1 MKMNK
6 LDLSQFDAVLFDMD
20 GVLVDSEPLWKIAM
34 EEVFNGLGSKLTKT
48 DFQKTVGM
56 RIDQVIAYWKNIEGW
71 KDQIQDIEFQIIDR
85 MIQLIAKNGQPLPG
99 VEDTVVH
106 LNKIKTVGLASSSP
120 KKLIDSVLLKT
131 QLHSYFHGVFSAE
144 TEPFGKPHPAV
155 YLTAAS
161 TLGVQPN
168 RCLVIEDSLNGI
180 ISAKAANMT
189 VICIPEKTHIKNP
202 KLILADFHFD
212 SMRELFEVIA

>member
-1 MKMNK
+1 MNK
-6 LDLSQFDAVLFDMD
+6 LDLSEFDAVLFDMD

-34 EEVFNGLGSKLTKT
+34 EEVFNGLGSKLSKT

-56 RIDQVIAYWKNIEGW
+56 RIDQVIAFWKNIEGW

-85 MIQLIAKNGQPLPG
+85 MIQLINENGQPLPG

>member
-1 MKMNK
+1 MNK

-85 MIQLIAKNGQPLPG
+85 MIQLIAENGQPLPG

>member
-1 MKMNK
+1 MNK
-6 LDLSQFDAVLFDMD
+6 LDLSDFDAVLFDMD

-56 RIDQVIAYWKNIEGW
+56 RIDQVIAFWKNIEGW

-85 MIQLIAKNGQPLPG
+85 MIQLIAENGQPLPG

>member
-1 MKMNK
+1 MNK

-85 MIQLIAKNGQPLPG
+85 MIQLIAENGQPLPG

-161 TLGVQPN
+161 TLGVQSN

>member
-1 MKMNK
+1 MNK

-56 RIDQVIAYWKNIEGW
+56 RIDQVIAFWKNIEGW
-71 KDQIQDIEFQIIDR
+71 KDQFQDIEFQIIDR
-85 MIQLIAKNGQPLPG
+85 MIQLINENGQPLPG

>member
-202 KLILADFHFD
+202 KLILADFHYD

>member
-1 MKMNK
+1 MNK

-56 RIDQVIAYWKNIEGW
+56 RIDQVIAFWKNIEGW

-85 MIQLIAKNGQPLPG
+85 MIQLINENGQPLPG

-212 SMRELFEVIA
+212 SMRELFEVIT

>member
-1 MKMNK
+1 MNK
-6 LDLSQFDAVLFDMD
+6 LDLSLYDAILFDMD

-34 EEVFNGLGSKLTKT
+34 EEVFNSLGSNLTKT

-56 RIDQVIAYWKNIEGW
+56 RIDQVILFWKGIEGW
-71 KDQIQDIEFQIIDR
+71 KEEVRDVENQIIQR
-85 MIQLIAKNGQPLPG
+85 MIQLINENGQALPG
-99 VEDTVVH
+99 VQDTVVH
-106 LNKIKTVGLASSSP
+106 LNKLKTVGLASSSP

-131 QLHSYFHGVFSAE
+131 QMHQYFHGVFSAE

-155 YLTAAS
+155 YLTAANH
-161 TLGVQPN
+161 LGVDPN

-189 VICIPEKTHIKNP
+189 VVCIPEKTHIQNP

-212 SMRELFEVIA
+212 TMTDLFETIS

>member
-34 EEVFNGLGSKLTKT
+34 EEVFNGLGSKLSKT

-56 RIDQVIAYWKNIEGW
+56 RIDQVIAFWKNIEGW

-85 MIQLIAKNGQPLPG
+85 MIQLINENGQPLPG

>member
-85 MIQLIAKNGQPLPG
+85 MIQLINENGQPLPG

-106 LNKIKTVGLASSSP
+106 LNNIKTVGLASSSP

>member
-1 MKMNK
+1 MNK

-34 EEVFNGLGSKLTKT
+34 EEVFNGLGSKLSKT

-56 RIDQVIAYWKNIEGW
+56 RIDQVIAFWKNIEGW

-85 MIQLIAKNGQPLPG
+85 MIQLINENGQPLPG

-202 KLILADFHFD
+202 KLILADFHYD

>member
-34 EEVFNGLGSKLTKT
+34 EEVFNGLGSKLSKT

-56 RIDQVIAYWKNIEGW
+56 RIDQVIAFWKNIEGW

-85 MIQLIAKNGQPLPG
+85 MIQLINENGQPLPG

-202 KLILADFHFD
+202 KLILADFHYD

>member
-1 MKMNK
+1 MNK

-56 RIDQVIAYWKNIEGW
+56 RIDQVIAFWKNIEGW

-85 MIQLIAKNGQPLPG
+85 MIQLINENGKPLPG

>member
-1 MKMNK
+1 MNK
-6 LDLSQFDAVLFDMD
+6 LDLSDFDAVLFDMD

-56 RIDQVIAYWKNIEGW
+56 RIDQVIAFWKNIEGW

-85 MIQLIAKNGQPLPG
+85 MIQLINENGQPLPG

>member
-1 MKMNK
+1 
-6 LDLSQFDAVLFDMD
+6 
-20 GVLVDSEPLWKIAM
+20 M
-34 EEVFNGLGSKLTKT
+34 EEVFNGLGSKLSKT

-56 RIDQVIAYWKNIEGW
+56 RIDQVIAFWKNIEGW

-85 MIQLIAKNGQPLPG
+85 MIQLINENGQPLPG

>member
-1 MKMNK
+1 MNK
-6 LDLSQFDAVLFDMD
+6 IDLSQFDAVLFDMD

-56 RIDQVIAYWKNIEGW
+56 RIDQVITYWKNIEGW
-71 KDQIQDIEFQIIDR
+71 EQKVQSIEYEIIDR
-85 MIQLIAKNGQPLPG
+85 MIQLVSENGQPLPG
-99 VEDTVVH
+99 VQDTVIH
-106 LNKIKTVGLASSSP
+106 LNKIKSVGLASSSP
-120 KKLIDSVLLKT
+120 KKLIDSVLNKT

-144 TEPFGKPHPAV
+144 LEPFGKPHPAV
-155 YLTAAS
+155 YLTAANQ
-161 TLGVQPN
+161 LGVQPN

-189 VICIPEKTHIKNP
+189 VICIPEKTHLANP
-202 KLILADFHFD
+202 KLILADYHFD
-212 SMRELFEVIA
+212 TMTDFYKVIA

>member
-1 MKMNK
+1 
-6 LDLSQFDAVLFDMD
+6 MD

-34 EEVFNGLGSKLTKT
+34 EEVFNGLGSKLSKT

-56 RIDQVIAYWKNIEGW
+56 RIDQVIAFWKNIEGW

-85 MIQLIAKNGQPLPG
+85 MIQLINENGQPLPG

>member
-1 MKMNK
+1 MNK

-34 EEVFNGLGSKLTKT
+34 EEVFNGLGSKLSKT

-56 RIDQVIAYWKNIEGW
+56 RIDQVIAFWKNIEGW

-85 MIQLIAKNGQPLPG
+85 MIQLINENGQPLPG

>member
-1 MKMNK
+1 MNK
-6 LDLSQFDAVLFDMD
+6 IDLSQFDAVLFDMD

-56 RIDQVIAYWKNIEGW
+56 RIDQVITYWKNIEEW
-71 KDQIQDIEFQIIDR
+71 EQEVQSIEYEIIDR
-85 MIQLIAKNGQPLPG
+85 MIQLVSENGQPLPG
-99 VEDTVVH
+99 VQDTVIH
-106 LNKIKTVGLASSSP
+106 LNKIKSVGLASSSP
-120 KKLIDSVLLKT
+120 KKLIDSVLNKT

-144 TEPFGKPHPAV
+144 LEPFGKPHPAV
-155 YLTAAS
+155 YLTAANQ
-161 TLGVQPN
+161 LGVQPN

-189 VICIPEKTHIKNP
+189 VICIPEKTHLANP
-202 KLILADFHFD
+202 KLILADYHFD
-212 SMRELFEVIA
+212 TMTDFYKVIA